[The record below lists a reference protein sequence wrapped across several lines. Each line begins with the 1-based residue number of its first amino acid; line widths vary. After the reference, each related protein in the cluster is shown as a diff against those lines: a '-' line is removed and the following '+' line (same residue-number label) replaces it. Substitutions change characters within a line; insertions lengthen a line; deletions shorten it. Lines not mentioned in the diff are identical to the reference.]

1 MMMAL
6 FLLGVAFAAPIEEL
20 VQVMPGVAQLTFG
33 LYSGYVGIDNGNKQI
48 HYLLAES

>member
-1 MMMAL
+1 ML
-6 FLLGVAFAAPIEEL
+6 PLVLLGVAMAAPIDEL
-20 VQVMPGVAQLTFG
+20 VQVLPGVAQMTFG